1 MPTRAFAASRAAAS
15 TTTQGNHV
23 NPDRPVGACRDVP
36 SPPDSEAPAI
46 GDSSHPEVVG
56 SPHGHLRPFFGFYG
70 GKWRDSLK
78 HYPAPELDTIVEPF
92 AGSAGYSVRYANRRV
107 ILCELDPVIA
117 GVWRYLIAVKP
128 SEILAIPD
136 LDPDGSVDDL
146 KVCDEAKWLVG
157 MWLNRGVARPRKR
170 PSKWMRDHI
179 RPGSFWGDRVRGT
192 IASQVESIRHWQ
204 IVEASY
210 EDCPDVGT
218 ATWFIDPPYE
228 LAGRHY
234 RFGAN
239 GIDYQ
244 ALAAWCRSR
253 PGQTIVCENDG
264 AAWLPF
270 EPLAEVKTTRSAHR
284 SVEVV
289 WVGGQGSADE
299 P

>member
-1 MPTRAFAASRAAAS
+1 MSTRASLAAQEVAS
-15 TTTQGNHV
+15 ATAETDWV
-23 NPDRPVGACRDVP
+23 SAPVIDSLPDPAR
-36 SPPDSEAPAI
+36 PDSQAPDTCERSLGA
-46 GDSSHPEVVG
+46 VG
-56 SPHGHLRPFFGFYG
+56 SPHGRLRPFFGFYG
-70 GKWRDSLK
+70 GKWRDTLK
-78 HYPAPELDTIVEPF
+78 HYPAPSHETIVEPF

-117 GVWRYLIAVKP
+117 GVWRYLIRVKP
-128 SEILAIPD
+128 AEILAIPD
-136 LDPDGSVDDL
+136 LDPEGSIDDL

-204 IVEASY
+204 IIEASY
-210 EDCPDVGT
+210 EGCPNVGP

-244 ALAAWCRSR
+244 ALAAWCQSR
-253 PGQTIVCENDG
+253 PGQAIVCENDG

-284 SVEVV
+284 SIEVV
-289 WVGGQGSADE
+289 WVGGQPRADE

>member
-1 MPTRAFAASRAAAS
+1 MPTRAFAASKAAVSTMTEGEPSRSVRLVDAS
-15 TTTQGNHV
+15 G
-23 NPDRPVGACRDVP
+23 DAP
-36 SPPDSEAPAI
+36 SPSDSAPP
-46 GDSSHPEVVG
+46 GVVD

-78 HYPAPELDTIVEPF
+78 HYPAPAHQTIVEPF
-92 AGSAGYSVRYANRRV
+92 AGSAGYSVRYASRRV

-136 LDPDGSVDDL
+136 LDPDGSIDDL

-170 PSKWMRDHI
+170 PSRWMRDHI

-210 EDCPDVGT
+210 EKCPDVGP

-239 GIDYQ
+239 GIDYE
-244 ALAAWCRSR
+244 ALATWCQSR

-270 EPLAEVKTTRSAHR
+270 KPLAEVKTTRSAHR

-289 WVGGQGSADE
+289 WIGGQATTDE